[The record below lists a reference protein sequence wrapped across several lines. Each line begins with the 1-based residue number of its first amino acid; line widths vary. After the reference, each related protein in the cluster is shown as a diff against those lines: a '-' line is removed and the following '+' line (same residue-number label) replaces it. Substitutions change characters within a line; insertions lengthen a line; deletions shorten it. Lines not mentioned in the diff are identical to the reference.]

1 MPHDKRENTMRSST
15 AQEIDIWFMQS
26 QMHMSMMCVF
36 WIALTDIAQEAAHPI
51 NARFAAWR
59 LNDD

>member
-1 MPHDKRENTMRSST
+1 MRRAT
-15 AQEIDIWFMQS
+15 AQEIDIWLMQS
-26 QMHMSMMCVF
+26 QMRMSMMCVF